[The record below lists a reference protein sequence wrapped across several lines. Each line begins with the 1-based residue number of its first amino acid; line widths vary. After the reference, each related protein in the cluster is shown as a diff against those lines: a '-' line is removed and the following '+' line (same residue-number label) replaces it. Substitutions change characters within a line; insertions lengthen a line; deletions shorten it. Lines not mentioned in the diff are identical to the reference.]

1 MPLIKENHMKKTLEI
16 CCDTMQSVINAK
28 MAGAHRI
35 ELCTALSTG
44 GVTPTM
50 SFVRE
55 AVEVSGIP
63 INVLLRPR
71 AGSFVY
77 TDNEFNIMC
86 NDIEELKKAG
96 AAGVVSGAL
105 LADGRLDKE
114 KTLKMIE
121 LSRPLGFTFHRG
133 IDFCTDID
141 EAMEF
146 LCKNGAERVLTSGGA
161 AKINGGIDK
170 IIEMHKIYSGRIC
183 IMPGG
188 GLNSENANILN
199 MAGITEFHFSA
210 SEYIAEDIKYS
221 RRPDGI
227 GHAYINDTHG
237 YNYSSVDLIKAVM
250 RVLD

>member
-1 MPLIKENHMKKTLEI
+1 MKKILEI
-16 CCDTMQSVINAK
+16 CCDTMQSVMNAK
-28 MAGAHRI
+28 KAGAQRI

-50 SFVRE
+50 SFVKE
-55 AVEVSGIP
+55 AVKESAIP

-77 TDNEFNIMC
+77 TESEFNIMC
-86 NDIEELKKAG
+86 KDIEELKKAG
-96 AAGVVSGAL
+96 AAGIVSGAL
-105 LADGRLDKE
+105 LADGRIDKE

-121 LSRPLGFTFHRG
+121 LSQPLGFTFHRG

-141 EAMEF
+141 DAMEF

-170 IIEMHKIYSGRIC
+170 IIEMHIKYGDKIC

-188 GLNSENANILN
+188 GLNLENASILN
-199 MAGITEFHFSA
+199 NAGISEFHFSA
-210 SEYIAEDIKYS
+210 SEFVVENLEYS
-221 RRPDGI
+221 RRPDGL
-227 GHAYINDTHG
+227 GHVFVDDTFG
-237 YNYSSVDLIKAVM
+237 YNYSSVKLINEILALIGKNN
-250 RVLD
+250 

>member
-1 MPLIKENHMKKTLEI
+1 MNKILEI

-28 MAGAHRI
+28 KAGAQRI

-50 SFVRE
+50 SFVKE
-55 AVEVSGIP
+55 AVKASEIP

-77 TDNEFNIMC
+77 TDCEFDIMC

-96 AAGVVSGAL
+96 AAGIVSGAL
-105 LADGRLDKE
+105 LADGRIDKE

-146 LCKNGAERVLTSGGA
+146 LCDNGAERVLTSGGA

-170 IIEMHKIYSGRIC
+170 IIEMHKIYGGRIC

-188 GLNSENANILN
+188 GLNTENANILN
-199 MAGITEFHFSA
+199 KAGITKFHFSA
-210 SEYIAEDIKYS
+210 SEFVVEEIKYS
-221 RRPDGI
+221 RRPDGLA
-227 GHAYINDTHG
+227 HVFVDDTYG
-237 YNYSSVDLIKAVM
+237 YNYSSVELIKAIM
-250 RVLD
+250 RVLEL